1 MCLPIVESSIDEN
14 PVSRARSKGLSH
26 RSAPI
31 LFSLDFFLKRKMRLD
46 SLVHSRRREIRTTDG
61 REGRTMTDWK
71 RGRSTSTYVECAG
84 VGDGRLAKR
93 ARDGGDV
100 REAGTGSRS
109 GGGAWRSSVR
119 GGRTTTSPTSS
130 VSTMTT
136 TEPMEPTPG
145 GGGGWTDDAMLVD
158 DSTASSPARGGSRR
172 FDFGFSF
179 GGVGGVGV
187 GVARAL
193 AFGSPSRGAFP
204 LDPSA

>member
-1 MCLPIVESSIDEN
+1 
-14 PVSRARSKGLSH
+14 
-26 RSAPI
+26 
-31 LFSLDFFLKRKMRLD
+31 MRLD
-46 SLVHSRRREIRTTDG
+46 SLVHSRRRQIRTTDG

>member
-1 MCLPIVESSIDEN
+1 
-14 PVSRARSKGLSH
+14 
-26 RSAPI
+26 
-31 LFSLDFFLKRKMRLD
+31 MRLD
-46 SLVHSRRREIRTTDG
+46 SLVHSRRRQIRTTDG

-119 GGRTTTSPTSS
+119 GGRTTTTTSPTSS

-179 GGVGGVGV
+179 GGVGGGGV

>member
-1 MCLPIVESSIDEN
+1 
-14 PVSRARSKGLSH
+14 
-26 RSAPI
+26 
-31 LFSLDFFLKRKMRLD
+31 MRLD
-46 SLVHSRRREIRTTDG
+46 SLVHSRRRQIRTTDG

-179 GGVGGVGV
+179 GGVG
-187 GVARAL
+187 VARAL